1 MTEDDP
7 EGARPQAG
15 PGAGDPSDGGVADG
29 GQDRLQNVHPI
40 RVVSLEGTPWRWIFL
55 VLLMALGV
63 QVAGSFVIGL
73 VVRLQALI
81 LWLVTSLFL
90 SFALEPAVSWLAGR
104 GWRRGLATFL
114 ILLGIAAGV
123 IALVVLMVPVF
134 VEQLSRLFDALP
146 GIVDKLGD
154 WTDRTLGFQISA
166 GSIQDSLRNASTDL
180 TSFAKNV
187 AGNLLGVGGA
197 ILGGIFQVLTI
208 SLFTF
213 YLVAEGPRFRRT
225 VLGVLPPRY
234 QERVLWTWEVAI
246 DKTGGYLYSRLL
258 LAIFN
263 GLATFVALR
272 ILGVDFALP
281 LSVWEGLVSQFI
293 PTIGTYIAM
302 ALPLLVAVVGDP
314 VDALVLLIF
323 FTGYQQIENYILS
336 PRITAHTMKIHPA
349 LAFGAAVAG
358 ATLGGV
364 VGAFLA
370 IPAAAIIQAVISTL
384 VERHEVV
391 DSDLTR
397 EPDEPGGPAKPSR
410 VATLMRNALARRR
423 SGTPEP

>member
-1 MTEDDP
+1 MTGHNP
-7 EGARPQAG
+7 EGVRPQAG
-15 PGAGDPSDGGVADG
+15 PGAGDPPDGGSADDG
-29 GQDRLQNVHPI
+29 LDEAHRPQ
-40 RVVSLEGTPWRWIFL
+40 RVRIVSLEGTPWRWIFL
-55 VLLMALGV
+55 VVLIAFGV
-63 QVAGSFVIGL
+63 QVGVSFSLAVI
-73 VVRLQALI
+73 VVLRDIIIWLI
-81 LWLVTSLFL
+81 TALFL
-90 SFALEPAVSWLAGR
+90 SFALEPAVSWLAER
-104 GWRRGLATFL
+104 GWRRGVATFL
-114 ILLGIAAGV
+114 ILLGIAAAV

-134 VEQLSRLFDALP
+134 VKQLSLLFDALP

-166 GSIQDSLRNASTDL
+166 GSIQNSLRNASTDL
-180 TSFAKNV
+180 TSFAKNI

-197 ILGGIFQVLTI
+197 ILGGIFQMLTI

-213 YLVAEGPRFRRT
+213 YLVADGPRFRRA
-225 VLGVLPPRY
+225 LLSVLPPRY

-246 DKTGGYLYSRLL
+246 DKTGGYIYSRLL

-263 GLATFVALR
+263 GLATFVVLR

-281 LSVWEGLVSQFI
+281 LAVWEGLISQFI

-314 VDALVLLIF
+314 IDALVLLVF
-323 FTGYQQIENYILS
+323 FTGYQQVENYVLS
-336 PRITAHTMKIHPA
+336 PKITAHTMKIHPA
-349 LAFGAAVAG
+349 LAFGAAIAG

-364 VGAFLA
+364 VGALLA

-397 EPDEPGGPAKPSR
+397 EDEPEGPARPSR
-410 VATLMRNALARRR
+410 VATLMRNVMARRR
-423 SGTPEP
+423 SGPPEP